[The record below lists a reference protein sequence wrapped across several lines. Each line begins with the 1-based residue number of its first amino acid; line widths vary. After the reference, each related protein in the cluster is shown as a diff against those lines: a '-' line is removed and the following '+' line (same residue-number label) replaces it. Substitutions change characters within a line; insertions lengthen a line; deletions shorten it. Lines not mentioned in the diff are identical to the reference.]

1 MARERSNN
9 AQPDAAISIIG
20 PGMTIVG
27 DIISDGTVRVE
38 GVVEGSITAGK
49 AIVIGRGGSV
59 RGDVR
64 TQDAVIA
71 GTLDG
76 TLMAESRLEV
86 QASAVLNCTVR
97 ARLVQLEEG
106 AVLNGSVEMGES
118 VVRSGDSSDA
128 AEKAPDVLAET
139 TVEV

>member
-20 PGMTIVG
+20 PGMTIFG

-71 GTLDG
+71 GSLDG

-118 VVRSGDSSDA
+118 AVRSGDSSDA